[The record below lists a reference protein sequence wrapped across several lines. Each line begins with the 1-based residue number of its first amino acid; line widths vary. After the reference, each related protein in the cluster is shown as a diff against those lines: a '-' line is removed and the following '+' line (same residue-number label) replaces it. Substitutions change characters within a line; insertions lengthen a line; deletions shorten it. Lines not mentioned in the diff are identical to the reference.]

1 MDRLQSELQDLF
13 RRVFDQDDLTITEST
28 TAAEVDGWDSMAH
41 INLIIAVEKQFG
53 IKFTGSEIAG
63 MRGAN
68 QNVGHLL
75 RIVAAKTGR
84 EAGQ

>member
-1 MDRLQSELQDLF
+1 MDRLQAELQDLF
-13 RRVFDQDDLTITEST
+13 RRVFDQDDLAITEST

-41 INLIIAVEKQFG
+41 INLIIAIEKQFG
-53 IKFTGSEIAG
+53 IKFTGGEIAA

-75 RIVAAKTGR
+75 RVVAAKTGR
-84 EAGQ
+84 EGAR